1 MATFYKMALRPN
13 QSGYSV
19 QHPNAIERMQ
29 MAGGASR
36 YRQGKKNLPS
46 LVTLQWTTSKNG
58 YDYLVAF
65 FKVWQN
71 QYPAIN
77 PFLLDLIIDDSELM
91 EYSCRFTGGLQ
102 LDQIAGHAYYISAE
116 IEATAKKRNN
126 DVDEIILL
134 GVLDLL
140 NPLEQLVNVDLPNAL
155 EVL

>member
-19 QHPNAIERMQ
+19 QHPYAINRMQ
-29 MAGGASR
+29 MDGGASR
-36 YRQGKKNLPS
+36 FRKGKKNAPA
-46 LVTLQWTTSKNG
+46 LVTLQWMTDKNG
-58 YDYLVAF
+58 YDYLKAF
-65 FKVWQN
+65 YELWQD

-77 PFLLDLIIDDSELM
+77 SFLLDLIIDDSELM
-91 EYSCRFTGGLQ
+91 EYSCDFTSGLR
-102 LDQIAGHAYYISAE
+102 LDQVAGHAYYISAD

-126 DVDEIILL
+126 VQDEAIIL

>member
-19 QHPNAIERMQ
+19 QHPYAINRMQ
-29 MAGGASR
+29 MDGGASR
-36 YRQGKKNLPS
+36 FRKGKKNLPS
-46 LVTLQWTTSKNG
+46 SVTLQWATSKNG

-65 FKVWQN
+65 FKMWQD

-77 PFLLDLIIDDSELM
+77 SFLLDLIIDDSELM
-91 EYSCRFTGGLQ
+91 EYSCDFTSGLR
-102 LDQIAGHAYYISAE
+102 LDQVAGHAYYISAD

-126 DVDEIILL
+126 DQDEIIVL

-140 NPLEQLVNVDLPNAL
+140 NPFEQLVNVDLPNAL
-155 EVL
+155 GVL